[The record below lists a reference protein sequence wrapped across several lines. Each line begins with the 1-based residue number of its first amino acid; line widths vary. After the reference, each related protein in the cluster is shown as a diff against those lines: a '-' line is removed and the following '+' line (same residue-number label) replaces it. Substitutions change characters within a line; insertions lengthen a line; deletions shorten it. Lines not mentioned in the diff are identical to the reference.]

1 MALQDDKTIHRD
13 GTECPIVSG
22 CELGCQFSRL
32 RGFPDS
38 AQGDVRFEFLF
49 PRDKTDLCKLLS
61 DRKLQS
67 MERWRRIGHAGP
79 DNAGGPHGSEES
91 RTFDDKFEGK
101 NGLRGGVRGL
111 KNLIQSIDGN
121 LAQKLKGKMKVLAP
135 DPAHPGA
142 RATELPGKAFQ
153 GCAHRVRQCERN
165 KASN

>member
-13 GTECPIVSG
+13 DAECRIVSG

-91 RTFDDKFEGK
+91 RTFDDKFEGE
-101 NGLRGGVRGL
+101 NGIRGGVRGL

-142 RATELPGKAFQ
+142 RTTELPGKAFQ